1 MKLWQKIFLSTIA
14 LVMIAINITSFLLNS
29 NYHKLSLELK
39 EQNAVS
45 NNEYISANI
54 KNIVIYRKLSKGLK
68 QLSYGEL
75 ITAFN
80 SVLISQQ
87 GNSTQSIAILSNEK
101 VLSSIN
107 NPAII
112 SMDIKQDNIS
122 VKTIQN
128 NNSFFL
134 ITASNTLI
142 DNATYTV
149 YMTNDISDIFI
160 QYNIQNRF
168 ASIISVLLAV
178 VIGFILLVIVN
189 LLLKNLIKINL
200 ATRKIA
206 SGNYKETIL
215 VKGTNELSEL
225 AENMNTMAKA
235 IDENTTKITKL
246 AENRKMFIANLA
258 HEMKTPLTSILGFAD
273 LLKVKRFV
281 TDEQRLEYAS
291 IITDET
297 KRLRSLS
304 SKLMELITT
313 QNAIPQFNSV
323 DISLLIKD
331 TSKTLQP
338 ILKSKNITLVC
349 YTQKLVAEID
359 EELFK
364 SLLINL
370 IDNAIKASSENS
382 EILIKMKDN
391 KISITDYGIGME
403 QSEIDK
409 ISEPFYMVD
418 KSRSK
423 KSGGTGLGLA
433 LCVEIAKL
441 HQVALSFES
450 EPLIGTTA
458 TITFKGGLQDE

>member
-54 KNIVIYRKLSKGLK
+54 KNIVIYRKPSKGLK

-134 ITASNTLI
+134 ITASNILI

-160 QYNIQNRF
+160 QYNIQN
-168 ASIISVLLAV
+168 
-178 VIGFILLVIVN
+178 
-189 LLLKNLIKINL
+189 
-200 ATRKIA
+200 
-206 SGNYKETIL
+206 
-215 VKGTNELSEL
+215 
-225 AENMNTMAKA
+225 
-235 IDENTTKITKL
+235 
-246 AENRKMFIANLA
+246 
-258 HEMKTPLTSILGFAD
+258 
-273 LLKVKRFV
+273 
-281 TDEQRLEYAS
+281 
-291 IITDET
+291 
-297 KRLRSLS
+297 
-304 SKLMELITT
+304 
-313 QNAIPQFNSV
+313 
-323 DISLLIKD
+323 
-331 TSKTLQP
+331 
-338 ILKSKNITLVC
+338 
-349 YTQKLVAEID
+349 
-359 EELFK
+359 
-364 SLLINL
+364 
-370 IDNAIKASSENS
+370 
-382 EILIKMKDN
+382 
-391 KISITDYGIGME
+391 
-403 QSEIDK
+403 
-409 ISEPFYMVD
+409 
-418 KSRSK
+418 
-423 KSGGTGLGLA
+423 
-433 LCVEIAKL
+433 
-441 HQVALSFES
+441 
-450 EPLIGTTA
+450 
-458 TITFKGGLQDE
+458 